1 MLTSSIEVISMR
13 KDRKLKKA
21 SPKDDPNDVMREELG
36 IDLDDKVQYEGPSE
50 MHPTLVQQAQAKAS
64 TYDKFGVGQYD
75 FE

>member
-1 MLTSSIEVISMR
+1 MR

-50 MHPTLVQQAQAKAS
+50 MHPTLVQQAKAKAS